1 MSERPPR
8 KKSASST
15 RLKRAR
21 VVGAG
26 CPSFNPIGRLE
37 HYVLYLDVPCRL
49 FVAQRTSA
57 RFERLE
63 DIESCFG
70 EIDRL
75 LSHIERRR
83 YRLLVDTR
91 TGPSRNDERFEAKL
105 KEQRGKLL
113 LGFAKNAALAAT
125 AAGRLQIQ
133 RFAKADGR
141 DVFATND
148 PAAAFRYL
156 GVPGHDLRQLPA
168 KR

>member
-8 KKSASST
+8 KRTASST
-15 RLKRAR
+15 RLKKAK
-21 VVGAG
+21 VVATG
-26 CPSFNPIGRLE
+26 CPTFSPLGQLE
-37 HYVLYLDVPCRL
+37 HYVLYLDMPCRL

-113 LGFAKNAALAAT
+113 LGFAKNAALALT

-141 DVFATND
+141 EVFATDD
-148 PAAAFRYL
+148 PVAAFQYL
-156 GVPGHDLRQLPA
+156 GVPGHQLHQLPSQ
-168 KR
+168 